1 MQSYPP
7 VGKLVDV
14 GGHRLHVHTTGRG
27 SPTVVLEAGGG
38 SWSLDW
44 SLVQPEVARF
54 TRVCSYDRA
63 GFGWSDPGPQPRTS
77 QQIIKELH
85 ALLVNARLSGP
96 YVFVG
101 HSFGGYTARLYAS
114 QYPGEVMGMVL
125 IDARHQALVS
135 RLPPAWRRQ
144 ETIAAGMY
152 RFLSTMARLKLLGLL
167 GALMGEKAAPPVVK
181 KLPPEIRPMY
191 LAVGFQPK
199 YFDANLDELAASAES
214 DKQLSAT
221 GSLGNMPLTV
231 IRHGMPDLFA
241 SMPADQAR
249 QAEQI
254 WQELQADLA
263 GLSSN
268 SKLVV
273 AEKGGHGIPVDQPA
287 LVVDAIRQVVE
298 IVRRASP

>member
-14 GGHRLHVHTTGRG
+14 GGHRLHIHTTGQG

-144 ETIAAGMY
+144 EAIAAGMY

-167 GALMGEKAAPPVVK
+167 GALMGERAAPPVVK
-181 KLPPEIRPMY
+181 KLPPEVRPMY

-268 SKLVV
+268 GKLVV

>member
-1 MQSYPP
+1 VQSYPP

-14 GGHRLHVHTTGRG
+14 GGHRLHVHTTGQG

-54 TRVCSYDRA
+54 TRVCS
-63 GFGWSDPGPQPRTS
+63 
-77 QQIIKELH
+77 
-85 ALLVNARLSGP
+85 
-96 YVFVG
+96 
-101 HSFGGYTARLYAS
+101 
-114 QYPGEVMGMVL
+114 
-125 IDARHQALVS
+125 
-135 RLPPAWRRQ
+135 
-144 ETIAAGMY
+144 
-152 RFLSTMARLKLLGLL
+152 
-167 GALMGEKAAPPVVK
+167 
-181 KLPPEIRPMY
+181 
-191 LAVGFQPK
+191 
-199 YFDANLDELAASAES
+199 
-214 DKQLSAT
+214 
-221 GSLGNMPLTV
+221 V

-298 IVRRASP
+298 TVRRASP